1 MTKLANKQKV
11 AFLRQM
17 LRIRSFEERLYQLYT
32 EGRVPG
38 MSPHLSVGQEA
49 SAVGVCAA
57 LRPDDYLLT
66 THRGH
71 GHLLAKGADM
81 KRMLAEIKG
90 KATGYC
96 KGRGG
101 SMHIADVSL
110 GILGANGIVGGGL
123 PIALGAALTS
133 KFEKNGRVTVCFF
146 GDAACNIGSF
156 HESLNMS
163 TIWRLPVV
171 WVCENNQYGLST
183 PIRKMLSC
191 QTIAQRAAAYCMPGE
206 RVDGNDVEAV
216 CSVAVEAVKRARS
229 GEGPS
234 LIECDTY
241 RWYGHGASD
250 NRSYRTR
257 DEEEEW
263 KKRCPIARWR
273 TRVIED
279 GLLTDREAEELARQ
293 ATQEVEGAIQFAE
306 ESPPPDPAGVADYVD

>member
-1 MTKLANKQKV
+1 VAELAKKEMLT
-11 AFLRQM
+11 FLREM
-17 LRIRSFEERLYQLYT
+17 LRIRCFEERLYQLYT

-81 KRMLAEIKG
+81 NRMLAEIQG

-146 GDAACNIGSF
+146 GDAASNIGSF

-163 TIWRLPVV
+163 TVWRLPLV

-191 QTIAQRAAAYCMPGE
+191 QTIAQRAAAYCMVGQQ
-206 RVDGNDVEAV
+206 VDGNDVEAV
-216 CSVAVEAVKRARS
+216 YAAAVQAVSRARS
-229 GEGPS
+229 GEGPT

-263 KKRCPIARWR
+263 KKKCPIARWR
-273 TRVIED
+273 KRLIED
-279 GLLTDREAEELARQ
+279 GLLADEEAQEIASRSAR
-293 ATQEVEGAIQFAE
+293 EVEEAISFAE
-306 ESPPPDPAGVADYVD
+306 ESPLPDPAGAANYVD